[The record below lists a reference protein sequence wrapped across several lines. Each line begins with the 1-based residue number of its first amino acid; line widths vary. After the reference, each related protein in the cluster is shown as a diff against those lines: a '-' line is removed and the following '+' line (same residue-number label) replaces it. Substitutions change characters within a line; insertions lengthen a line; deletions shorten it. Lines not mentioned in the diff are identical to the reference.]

1 MIMQPIRLAAA
12 AATLSFV
19 LLAGAPVAVAQDLTA
34 PEARQGYY
42 LAAGARST
50 VSTARDDEIG
60 SLGAGGGGEGVLR
73 VGQMVTPRLG
83 LGVAVGGG
91 AARSSEWDRVGG
103 GLSIEGQIAPVAG
116 LDLAVRAGVGLGVRS
131 LTRRDEMAETDDDPT
146 GIFGSLYTA
155 GVSYDWFVSRR
166 DAAGSGGLA
175 VTLAAEARVLAGS
188 DIVDAGMLVGLELT
202 YWGGLRRNQLA
213 LPVAEAFAE

>member
-19 LLAGAPVAVAQDLTA
+19 LLAGAPVAVAQELTA

-50 VSTARDDEIG
+50 VSTARDDEVG

-91 AARSSEWDRVGG
+91 AARSSDWDQIGG
-103 GLSIEGQIAPVAG
+103 GLSIEGQLAPVAG
-116 LDLAVRAGVGLGVRS
+116 LDLAVRAGIGLGVRS
-131 LTRRDEMAETDDDPT
+131 LTRRDEMAETDDDPS

-166 DAAGSGGLA
+166 GAGSGGLA
-175 VTLAAEARVLAGS
+175 VTLAAEARVLAGG

-202 YWGGLRRNQLA
+202 YWGGLRRNQLS